1 MEKVLEL
8 CNVTVNKNTCPGD
21 KSALHPGGLR
31 LGQSLSLS
39 LSLSLPSPPF
49 FLITFSTTLSL
60 IPLPHDQVISK
71 FFLSRIITHPPPP
84 PPPPPLPPG
93 TPALTSRGMKEE
105 DIGQV
110 TQFLHEGILLTQQ
123 AKTDHETSVKTAVS
137 GTDTPAKPTTKVSG
151 VPMVC
156 L

>member
-1 MEKVLEL
+1 MLSTQEASDWVSLYL
-8 CNVTVNKNTCPGD
+8 SLSHYLLNLSFSLPSLPCSPLYP
-21 KSALHPGGLR
+21 SI
-31 LGQSLSLS
+31 LSLS
-39 LSLSLPSPPF
+39 LLIFSL
-49 FLITFSTTLSL
+49 
-60 IPLPHDQVISK
+60 
-71 FFLSRIITHPPPP
+71 
-84 PPPPPLPPG
+84 LPPTG

-123 AKTDHETSVKTAVS
+123 AKTDHEASVKTAAS

-151 VPMVC
+151 VPMAPMVC